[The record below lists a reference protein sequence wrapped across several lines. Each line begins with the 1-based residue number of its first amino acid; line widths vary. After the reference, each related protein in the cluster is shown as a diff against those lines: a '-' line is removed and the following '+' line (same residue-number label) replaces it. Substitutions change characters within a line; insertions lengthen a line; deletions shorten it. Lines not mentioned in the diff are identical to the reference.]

1 MSMYREWCTDQLAVA
16 AGVYGAR
23 PADQLVGQLGFRTA
37 PGECG
42 VWGRLA
48 SWRREFGMARAWCKV
63 CGLTGEP
70 GPAMDGLSIFDKQ
83 G

>member
-16 AGVYGAR
+16 AGAYGAR
-23 PADQLVGQLGFRTA
+23 LADQLVGQLGFRTA

-48 SWRREFGMARAWCKV
+48 SWRREIWDGKGVVQGVRANR
-63 CGLTGEP
+63 
-70 GPAMDGLSIFDKQ
+70 
-83 G
+83 